1 MRIDIVTIFPEAFV
15 PLQTSLLG
23 RAQERGHL
31 LITVWD
37 LRQFTTDRH
46 RQVDDTPYGGG
57 AGMVMKSEPF
67 FDAVEAIRAASG
79 QTTPRIILTSPQGVR
94 LTHALAQEFAAED
107 HLIILCGHYEGID
120 ERVREALATDEIS
133 IGDYVLTGGEL
144 PAMVIVDA
152 VARFV
157 SGVVGDAASVEADSF
172 SEGLLDY
179 PHYTRPA
186 EYRGLQVPPVLLSG
200 DHEAI
205 RRWRQAQRLRRTLAR
220 RPDLLK
226 AEALND
232 EDRRLLDELDL
243 EEEVGGRE

>member
-1 MRIDIVTIFPEAFV
+1 
-15 PLQTSLLG
+15 
-23 RAQERGHL
+23 
-31 LITVWD
+31 
-37 LRQFTTDRH
+37 
-46 RQVDDTPYGGG
+46 
-57 AGMVMKSEPF
+57 
-67 FDAVEAIRAASG
+67 
-79 QTTPRIILTSPQGVR
+79 
-94 LTHALAQEFAAED
+94 
-107 HLIILCGHYEGID
+107 
-120 ERVREALATDEIS
+120 
-133 IGDYVLTGGEL
+133 
-144 PAMVIVDA
+144 A

-226 AEALND
+226 AEALSD

-243 EEEVGGRE
+243 EDEVSGRE